1 MATGDATPAPAPA
14 PMDAP
19 GRLLAGILRSVAL
32 NALVPVLIYGIAR
45 SYWAA
50 SELRALIWAT
60 IFPVAESAWGLWREH
75 EMDPIAGI
83 VLFGILVDAAALSLG
98 GSPKILLIRESFAT
112 GALGAACFASLLF
125 SRPLMFYFGRYFLGG
140 TDPQRRRRFDQSWS
154 IAEVRH
160 GNRLITSIWGVVF
173 TGELA
178 LRVVFVYTLPV
189 AVVLVISPIVL
200 GVLTVVTIVWTIA
213 YARRMRA
220 RVLPRLLRGEA

>member
-1 MATGDATPAPAPA
+1 MISEDATPAPTPA

-19 GRLLAGILRSVAL
+19 GRLLAGILRSVVL
-32 NALVPVLIYGIAR
+32 NALVPVLIYTAAKR
-45 SYWAA
+45 YWGA
-50 SELRALIWAT
+50 SEFHALVWAT
-60 IFPVAESAWGLWREH
+60 VFPVMESAWGLWREH

-112 GALGAACFASLLF
+112 GALGAACFLSLLF
-125 SRPLMFYFGRYFLGG
+125 PRPLMFYFGRYFIGG
-140 TDPQRRRRFDQSWS
+140 RDPLRRRRYEQSWA

-160 GNRLITSIWGVVF
+160 GNRLITSIWGLVF

-178 LRVVFVYTLPV
+178 LRVLLVYTLP
-189 AVVLVISPIVL
+189 AAAVLVISPVLL

-220 RVLPRLLRGEA
+220 RVLPRLLRSGG